1 MADEITFKS
10 AGTLATDD
18 KYSGTVETVPI
29 GIKTPLQFGLARS
42 GIFDMNFEY
51 ADQINDNLK
60 NLIMTNYGDRLGL
73 YKFGA
78 NLRQL
83 VSERTSK
90 EEFDSEAMLNIQSAI
105 TAYMPFVE
113 PTTFESV
120 VEAVDP
126 SKGLSSVTIKLM
138 YNVEMLRLRDKQ
150 IEVVIHTME

>member
-1 MADEITFKS
+1 MAEEITFKS

-18 KYSGTVETVPI
+18 KYSGTVESVPI
-29 GIKTPLQFGLARS
+29 GIKTPLQFGLVKS

-83 VSERTSK
+83 VSERTSRDGASFTGLTVSVK
-90 EEFDSEAMLNIQSAI
+90 DVELDSSPSSAVTVTRI
-105 TAYMPFVE
+105 E
-113 PTTFESV
+113 P
-120 VEAVDP
+120 
-126 SKGLSSVTIKLM
+126 L
-138 YNVEMLRLRDKQ
+138 
-150 IEVVIHTME
+150 